1 MYKTLDTLRLTLL
14 HIGFVRLDRNWRFD
28 NVISPFSRLYLITGG
43 EAWVFH
49 NNKKYELKPNKLYLV
64 PSFTHSKYQCE
75 DWMDQ
80 YYISF
85 LDQMDGGVGVYD
97 LINFDFETDAS
108 EIDYQLMKRLLA
120 LNPNRTILKSD
131 PRTYDNKPELL
142 SYNQRYAQS
151 YDKYLE
157 THGILLQLFSRFF
170 RMEKLS
176 NDKKLKS
183 YRRLASVIHSI
194 NEDLSK
200 RITVEELAASVH
212 LHPDYFSRLFLDILG
227 VRPLDFINNKRME
240 RAQFL
245 LATTG
250 MTISEIAV
258 QVGIPN
264 FSYFSRLFK
273 RKFKVTPAAYRKRR
287 WHI

>member
-1 MYKTLDTLRLTLL
+1 MYKALDTLRLTLL
-14 HIGFVRLDRNWRFD
+14 HAGFARLDHRWRFD
-28 NVISPFSRLYLITGG
+28 NVVSPFSRIYLITEG

-49 NNKKYELKPNKLYLV
+49 NQRKYVLKPNRLYLI
-64 PSFTHSKYQCE
+64 PSFTHSKYQC
-75 DWMDQ
+75 DNKMDQ

-85 LDQMDGGVGVYD
+85 LDQMEAGMSIYD
-97 LINFDFETDAS
+97 LINFNFDLEATAMDF
-108 EIDYQLMKRLLA
+108 QLFKRLMK
-120 LNPNRTILKSD
+120 LNPDRTILKSD
-131 PRTYDNKPELL
+131 PKTYDNKPELL
-142 SYNQRYAQS
+142 SYNRHHSQS

-176 NDKKLKS
+176 TDKKLKS
-183 YRRLASVIHSI
+183 YRRLDLVIRYI
-194 NEDLSK
+194 VQNLSQK
-200 RITVEELAASVH
+200 ITVEELAASVH
-212 LHPDYFSRLFLDILG
+212 LHPDYFSRLFLEILG

-245 LATTG
+245 LATTS
-250 MTISEIAV
+250 MTISEIAM

-273 RKFKVTPAAYRKRR
+273 RKFNTTPAVYRKTR
-287 WHI
+287 WDI

>member
-1 MYKTLDTLRLTLL
+1 MYKALDTLRLTLL
-14 HIGFVRLDRNWRFD
+14 HIGFARLDHRWRFD
-28 NVISPFSRLYLITGG
+28 NVISPFSRMYLITEG

-49 NNKKYELKPNKLYLV
+49 NNKKYQLKPNKLYLI
-64 PSFTHSKYQCE
+64 PSFTHSKYQC
-75 DWMDQ
+75 DKRMDQ

-97 LINFDFETDAS
+97 LINFDFEVEAN
-108 EIDYQLMKRLLA
+108 EIDCRLMERLLK
-120 LNPNRTILKSD
+120 LNPNRRILKAD
-131 PRTYDNKPELL
+131 PKTYDNRPDLL
-142 SYNQRYAQS
+142 SYNQKYSQS

-170 RMEKLS
+170 RMEKLL
-176 NDKKLKS
+176 NDKKIKS
-183 YRRLASVIHSI
+183 YGRLASVIHFI
-194 NEDLSK
+194 DQDLSRK
-200 RITVEELAASVH
+200 ITVEELAALVH

-245 LATTG
+245 LVTTG
-250 MTISEIAV
+250 MTISEIAI

-273 RKFKVTPAAYRKRR
+273 RKFKASPAAYRKRR
-287 WHI
+287 LHI

>member
-14 HIGFVRLDRNWRFD
+14 HIGFVRLDRYWRFD

-64 PSFTHSKYQCE
+64 PSFTHSKYQCD

-142 SYNQRYAQS
+142 SYNQRHAQS

-157 THGILLQLFSRFF
+157 THGMLLQLFSRFF

-183 YRRLASVIHSI
+183 YRRLASVIHAI